1 MCLQTIDIDRV
12 VSVYPDKAGLRWW
25 TKAWFN
31 NSTTGERAVEIEEE
45 TAVRF
50 IHDKIGLDEMMET
63 YFPKQMDIYHEAI
76 EQTREQ
82 MLSQMTI

>member
-45 TAVRF
+45 IAVRF
-50 IHDKIGLDEMMET
+50 IHDKIALDEMMET
-63 YFPKQMDIYHEAI
+63 YFPKQMDIYHQAI